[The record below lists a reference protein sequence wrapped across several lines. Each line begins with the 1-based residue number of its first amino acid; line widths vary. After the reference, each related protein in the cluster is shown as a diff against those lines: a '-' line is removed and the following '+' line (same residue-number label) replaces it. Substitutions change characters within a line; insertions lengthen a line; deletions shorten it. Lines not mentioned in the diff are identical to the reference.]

1 MPNILPLTESKV
13 GAVINTSSGGCDLES
28 KEKML
33 RILKRAGIVEPM
45 ARCGEAR
52 EMDRF
57 FSEAARQKLDVFIVL
72 GGDGTIQRAAEACAE
87 RAPFL
92 IPLPGGTMNMLPRA
106 LYGDVSW
113 EDVLKNTLAAPSAK
127 VLSGGRVMDRQF
139 FVAAI
144 LGAPALW
151 AESRESI
158 REGDI
163 GDAIKKGSVA
173 FQNMFETKVKYS
185 ISGGIKGEAEAIA
198 LICPLISEEMCDSE
212 QSLEA
217 TVIDVESAAEL
228 IGLATTAAFGKWRED
243 KNVLLTKAKRVSV
256 QSRKDIPAMLDGENV
271 SLGASAEINFV
282 SRAVNVLVPA
292 K

>member
-1 MPNILPLTESKV
+1 M
-13 GAVINTSSGGCDLES
+13 ES